1 MENRFF
7 EIGVISNT
15 HGIKGVL
22 KVFPTTDYPER
33 FKKLKK
39 VFVELRGKTEV
50 HNVENVWYH
59 KQFVLLKLSGIDSMT
74 DAEAYKTGRILI
86 EESDAVPLEENE
98 YYVRDLYDMEVFTEE
113 GELLG
118 IIKDV
123 FPTGAND
130 VYVISKEGEPDLLIP
145 AIKDCILNVDVAG
158 RKMTVRLLKGLR

>member
-1 MENRFF
+1 MENRYF

-39 VFVELRGKTEV
+39 VFVELRGNTEV
-50 HNVENVWYH
+50 HDVENVGFH

-74 DAEAYKTGRILI
+74 EAEGYKTGRILI
-86 EESDAVPLEENE
+86 EEKDAVPLEKDE
-98 YYVRDLYDMEVFTEE
+98 YYVRDLYDMEVFTDQ

-118 IIKDV
+118 RITEV

-130 VYVISKEGEPDLLIP
+130 VYVVSKEDTPDLLIP
-145 AIKDCILNVDVAG
+145 ARKDCILNVDVAG
-158 RKMTVRLLKGLR
+158 RKMMVKLLKGLR